1 MSSSPSQLSPANQA
15 NITKSLFTPLGQE
28 LSYWLGAFENTI
40 LPSSSWEHDSLAIWI
55 KISYPLLSPTPSP
68 PPPYSP
74 HTPLSPL
81 SWYLKLYTLVLGGAC
96 ICVSL
101 TWVGGHA
108 YVLTLTQE
116 TDLRIQ
122 RYGDCQDHHHHHH
135 HYAGMWISCWA
146 ACLFCHWSVWSMGQ
160 PIRRGGRFSSLLLL
174 VVVLSFST
182 GVGSS
187 ISSMA
192 WGRGKHQKR
201 WHCSSDNTKTS
212 EIMLQ
217 MFETGLCLTFAF
229 CLVMCPVAL
238 FYNIMGKRREIA
250 VWNITIL

>member
-28 LSYWLGAFENTI
+28 LS
-40 LPSSSWEHDSLAIWI
+40 LPYESRYSTPSC
-55 KISYPLLSPTPSP
+55 PPPPSP

-74 HTPLSPL
+74 HNPMSPL
-81 SWYLKLYTLVLGGAC
+81 CWYLKVYTLVLGGAG

-108 YVLTLTQE
+108 YVLSLTQE
-116 TDLRIQ
+116 ADLRIQ
-122 RYGDCQDHHHHHH
+122 RYADCQDHHHHHH

-192 WGRGKHQKR
+192 
-201 WHCSSDNTKTS
+201 
-212 EIMLQ
+212 
-217 MFETGLCLTFAF
+217 
-229 CLVMCPVAL
+229 
-238 FYNIMGKRREIA
+238 
-250 VWNITIL
+250 

>member
-1 MSSSPSQLSPANQA
+1 MSSSPSQLSPANQV
-15 NITKSLFTPLGQE
+15 NITKLLFTPLGQD
-28 LSYWLGAFENTI
+28 LSYWLWAFENTI

-122 RYGDCQDHHHHHH
+122 RYGDCQVRTITIIIIIMQVCG
-135 HYAGMWISCWA
+135 YPAGLPVS
-146 ACLFCHWSVWSMGQ
+146 SVIGQ
-160 PIRRGGRFSSLLLL
+160 SGVWGSQSGEEEDSLLYY
-174 VVVLSFST
+174 
-182 GVGSS
+182 
-187 ISSMA
+187 
-192 WGRGKHQKR
+192 
-201 WHCSSDNTKTS
+201 C
-212 EIMLQ
+212 
-217 MFETGLCLTFAF
+217 
-229 CLVMCPVAL
+229 
-238 FYNIMGKRREIA
+238 
-250 VWNITIL
+250 